1 MQKQFK
7 GGDSYMFNIF
17 KKSKTQKRLD
27 YLNRRVKVQAKEI
40 EAIKAMIKAQ
50 AKNK

>member
-1 MQKQFK
+1 MLNF
-7 GGDSYMFNIF
+7 F
-17 KKSKTQKRLD
+17 KKLRFKTKTQKRLD
-27 YLNRRVKVQAKEI
+27 YLSRKVKAQSKEI